1 MDFSS
6 SSNAHAHAHAYAPAL
21 SFVSTP
27 DAKVAPIVVAG
38 AAFVGKT
45 IAGGIIGGATSWG
58 VNRVL
63 DNRFPQRR

>member
-6 SSNAHAHAHAYAPAL
+6 SSNADTHAYAVPAL
-21 SFVSTP
+21 SFAATP

-45 IAGGIIGGATSWG
+45 IAGGVIGGAASWG
-58 VNRVL
+58 VNRAL
-63 DNRFPQRR
+63 DNRFPARR